1 MKTCHTKVDV
11 LEDGNALKVN
21 TPVLSGKHFFCHCAI
36 CGGGFE
42 DYSQLSSHE
51 SEKHNFACLLCEEC
65 FMVELDLNEH
75 VTTNHINHEIQC
87 YECGLTLKDATG
99 LNEHKETQH
108 NDELS
113 EKEVLNE
120 RIRNLGT
127 ELKEKSILLSIAL
140 EVCEEEKRDKGQTT
154 Q

>member
-1 MKTCHTKVDV
+1 
-11 LEDGNALKVN
+11 
-21 TPVLSGKHFFCHCAI
+21 
-36 CGGGFE
+36 
-42 DYSQLSSHE
+42 
-51 SEKHNFACLLCEEC
+51 
-65 FMVELDLNEH
+65 MVELDLNEH

-87 YECGLTLKDATG
+87 DECGLTLKDATG

-120 RIRNLGT
+120 RIRNLDT